1 MPSFTHSIQVDVD
14 PDTAWQVLGDL
25 AAIDRWIPGITK
37 VELDG
42 MTRVCTFADGHTQ
55 HEAILDY
62 TPATRSYR
70 YTIDGGLPVADNQG
84 RFAVEPTPRGATIV
98 WESSFRALD
107 PAAEAEVSRL
117 SEGHSAGRARQ
128 PQDPHR
134 AALTRR
140 RSRCHG
146 WRTARSYTA
155 WVDQV
160 MRLPMRCHGPA
171 GLYRYRMARTAS

>member
-25 AAIDRWIPGITK
+25 TTVDRWIPAITK

-98 WESSFRALD
+98 WGVQLPGPRPGRRGRDQPAMGG
-107 PAAEAEVSRL
+107 PAA
-117 SEGHSAGRARQ
+117 GRTRQ

-140 RSRCHG
+140 SSERVPG
-146 WRTARSYTA
+146 GGARPQIL
-155 WVDQV
+155 V
-160 MRLPMRCHGPA
+160 
-171 GLYRYRMARTAS
+171 

>member
-1 MPSFTHSIQVDVD
+1 MST

-25 AAIDRWIPGITK
+25 TTVDRWIPGITQ

-84 RFAVEPTPRGATIV
+84 RFAVEPTTRGATIV
-98 WESSFRALD
+98 WESSFRTLD

-117 SEGHSAGRARQ
+117 WAGMLPVVLGNLKALIEDGSGAGRT
-128 PQDPHR
+128 PQATRDPG
-134 AALTRR
+134 
-140 RSRCHG
+140 SR
-146 WRTARSYTA
+146 
-155 WVDQV
+155 
-160 MRLPMRCHGPA
+160 
-171 GLYRYRMARTAS
+171 